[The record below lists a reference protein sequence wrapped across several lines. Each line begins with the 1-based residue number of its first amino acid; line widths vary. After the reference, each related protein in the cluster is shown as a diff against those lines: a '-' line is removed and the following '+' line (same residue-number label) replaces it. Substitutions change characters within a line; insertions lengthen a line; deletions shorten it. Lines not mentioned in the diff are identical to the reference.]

1 MSFTPPSTTPKRR
14 SLRSRAGVTIVE
26 VAVAA
31 AVMALVIASSI
42 LVLQSGFKALDTARK
57 TTLAAQIMQS
67 EMEHIR
73 MLSWSR
79 VQTLMAEPPK
89 IELSTIFPQ
98 NTALESKILL
108 QMENVF
114 YATRT
119 MTYLA
124 GSDDEVVEITIA
136 ITWKGLD
143 GTTHNRSSSTRYCKN
158 GLYAYYYTV
167 VPS

>member
-1 MSFTPPSTTPKRR
+1 MSFTPPSTAPKRR
-14 SLRSRAGVTIVE
+14 SLRSRSGFTIVE

-73 MLSWSR
+73 MLNWSR
-79 VQTLMAEPPK
+79 VQTLMAGSTQ
-89 IELSTIFPQ
+89 IDLSLIFPQ
-98 NTALESKILL
+98 NTVIERKILT
-108 QMENVF
+108 QMQETF
-114 YATRT
+114 TATRT
-119 MTYLA
+119 MAYVT
-124 GSDDEVVEITIA
+124 GFSNEVVEITVA

-167 VPS
+167 VAS